1 MIRPDKH
8 LDVSV
13 SVIRVGGLIIEE
25 FKEVKYI
32 RFDELLNALIR
43 KTDRRVKT
51 VFIAALSFLFVLGK
65 IRYHQEIDSFELVK
79 GT

>member
-13 SVIRVGGLIIEE
+13 SVIYVGGLIIEG
-25 FKEVKYI
+25 FKEQDYI

-43 KTDRRVKT
+43 KTDQRVKA
-51 VFIAALSFLFVLGK
+51 VFIPALSFLYLLGK

-79 GT
+79 SA